1 MGRSNSASCPH
12 CESKARISTSKKIT
26 AITREIYYQCTNI
39 QCGHT
44 WAAHLS
50 AVRTIVASRT
60 PNPAVFIP
68 QSAQSDRSETMP
80 TSAPSG

>member
-12 CESKARISTSKKIT
+12 CASKARISTSKKIT
-26 AITREIYYQCTNI
+26 PITREIYYQCSNI
-39 QCGHT
+39 ECGHT

-50 AVRTIVASRT
+50 AVRTIVPSRI

-68 QSAQSDRSETMP
+68 QSERSEPMP
-80 TSAPSG
+80 ETSSSG